1 MFCSKYL
8 QMSKKKRLLKQKQ
21 SQNNNNNNNVT
32 KDKSLIVHQGDK
44 LERPVQIRQ
53 RPDLTNK
60 QKEFLKLALDNHTK
74 IVFITGPSGS
84 SKSFLATLVA
94 LELLNLKKVS
104 DLIYIRSIVESSDN
118 KMGYLPGDANEKL
131 TPYLE
136 PLMEKLD
143 ELLCKSDINTLMK
156 ENRIEGKPTGYLR
169 GLSWNAKAIIMDE
182 AQNSTFRELTTLMTR
197 VGQFSKLFV
206 CGDPMQSDIN
216 GKSGFEK
223 MCNVFNDNE
232 SREMGI
238 HVFTLT
244 EADIVRSEIVRYIVK
259 KLELYNK
266 KN

>member
-1 MFCSKYL
+1 
-8 QMSKKKRLLKQKQ
+8 MSKKKRLQKQKLAQ
-21 SQNNNNNNNVT
+21 NIQNNAPAT
-32 KDKSLIVHQGDK
+32 KDKSLLVHQADK
-44 LERPVQIRQ
+44 LERPVMIRQ
-53 RPDLTNK
+53 RPDLTNR
-60 QKEFLKLALDNHTK
+60 QKEFLKIALDNHTK
-74 IVFITGPSGS
+74 VVFVTGPSGS

-118 KMGYLPGDANEKL
+118 KMGYLPGDAAEKL
-131 TPYLE
+131 SPYLE

-143 ELLCKSDINTLMK
+143 ELLCKADITTLMK
-156 ENRIEGKPTGYLR
+156 EGRIEGKPTGYLR

-182 AQNSTFRELTTLMTR
+182 AQNSTFRELTTLLTR
-197 VGQFSKLFV
+197 VGQFSKLFI

-223 MCNVFNDNE
+223 MCNVFNDAE
-232 SREMGI
+232 SRDKGI